1 MKACIVRFA
10 GSNCDM
16 DAYHVLKNIFKF
28 ETDIIWHKERFDKK
42 YDVVILP
49 GGFSYGDYLRPGA
62 IAKFSAVMNDVKKH
76 ADDGGLTI
84 GICNG
89 FQILCESDLLPGV
102 LLRNKFMKFI
112 CKDVFLKVNN
122 SKIIEKM
129 NEKSVISLPIAH
141 ADGNFY
147 AKEEM
152 LKKIIDNNQII
163 LKYSSEN
170 GETDRIYN
178 PNGSS
183 ENIAGICNEKSNVF
197 GMMPHP
203 ERASEKVLGR
213 TDGELLFNALFTAYG
228 RF

>member
-1 MKACIVRFA
+1 
-10 GSNCDM
+10 
-16 DAYHVLKNIFKF
+16 
-28 ETDIIWHKERFDKK
+28 
-42 YDVVILP
+42 
-49 GGFSYGDYLRPGA
+49 
-62 IAKFSAVMNDVKKH
+62 
-76 ADDGGLTI
+76 
-84 GICNG
+84 
-89 FQILCESDLLPGV
+89 
-102 LLRNKFMKFI
+102 
-112 CKDVFLKVNN
+112 VNN
-122 SKIIEKM
+122 SKIIYKM

-152 LKKIIDNNQII
+152 LKKIIDYNQII

-178 PNGSS
+178 PNVSS